1 MEKSLQHKAVDENPL
16 IGGTP
21 QACPSKTSIKQCVH
35 CQPLAVSA
43 ATPSKPNRI
52 GLTTAVMRRENGVLQ
67 NVQRVCKALR
77 LRRTGQYCRMTVWL
91 DLRINL
97 RLDQSRDQGDLE

>member
-1 MEKSLQHKAVDENPL
+1 
-16 IGGTP
+16 
-21 QACPSKTSIKQCVH
+21 
-35 CQPLAVSA
+35 
-43 ATPSKPNRI
+43 
-52 GLTTAVMRRENGVLQ
+52 MRRENGVLQ

-97 RLDQSRDQGDLE
+97 RLDELRDQGDLE

>member
-1 MEKSLQHKAVDENPL
+1 MHLLVFVDFLLHMFCVGLAMTVFAFSPGLSSSLCFSP
-16 IGGTP
+16 
-21 QACPSKTSIKQCVH
+21 
-35 CQPLAVSA
+35 
-43 ATPSKPNRI
+43 
-52 GLTTAVMRRENGVLQ
+52 AVMRRENGVLQ

-97 RLDQSRDQGDLE
+97 RLDQRQDQGDLE